1 MFQTRTPSRHHV
13 YGDHLTPAIN
23 LLNDKTL
30 IQVHPICFIESI
42 LIIVQW
48 AALPIFD
55 SSGYLLFYYGCENIA
70 IRRGEAA
77 NNYNNNGGWCVM
89 QYRARK

>member
-30 IQVHPICFIESI
+30 IQVHPICFVESI
-42 LIIVQW
+42 LIIVLQ

-55 SSGYLLFYYGCENIA
+55 SSGYLLFYFIGVRILQYG
-70 IRRGEAA
+70 
-77 NNYNNNGGWCVM
+77 GGKQQTITTIM
-89 QYRARK
+89 EGGA